1 MNNDLSR
8 ALKKS
13 KIVSTFSITNKSKIV
28 NQCSVFDIQ
37 KLSFVSQ
44 N

>member
-28 NQCSVFDIQ
+28 NPNHTEIRN
-37 KLSFVSQ
+37 LALR
-44 N
+44 